1 MDSRRGMARVCQ
13 GGAGGRWNF
22 GHGVCGPRGDGKLL
36 SRIWVLCS
44 RGWAE
49 SVREVQGVDVILDM
63 EFVAPGGG

>member
-1 MDSRRGMARVCQ
+1 MDMEFAVPG
-13 GGAGGRWNF
+13 
-22 GHGVCGPRGDGKLL
+22 GDGKLL

-63 EFVAPGGG
+63 EFVAPGGDGKLLSGS

>member
-1 MDSRRGMARVCQ
+1 MDMEFAV
-13 GGAGGRWNF
+13 
-22 GHGVCGPRGDGKLL
+22 PEGDGKLL

-63 EFVAPGGG
+63 EFVAPGGDGKLLSGS